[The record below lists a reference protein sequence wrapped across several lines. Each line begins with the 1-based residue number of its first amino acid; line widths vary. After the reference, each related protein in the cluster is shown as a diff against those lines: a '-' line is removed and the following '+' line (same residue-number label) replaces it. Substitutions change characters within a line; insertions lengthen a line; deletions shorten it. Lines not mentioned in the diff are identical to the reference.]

1 MQSPTTVEAPP
12 VKRKY
17 VKKDPSKEKKK
28 KKPKWETDSPA
39 LKTDPVRETPEP
51 IVVEKNY
58 AMKEG
63 QWVEEQEKDLAIQ
76 SLLAEVDMIPQIGSP
91 PGPQSESPPRAPL
104 AVVDLLTCPFHLK
117 PLTRKKPP
125 DEIEKQEVL
134 FCPELDCPVFLF
146 ASNIE
151 AYLQALH
158 YTPPSQDVIEC
169 WDILQCFCH
178 FTPILKLSQSEAN
191 PNRLYL
197 SCNNWCKEL
206 KCPYFQWFDE
216 PFSNKNAAWQDEMR
230 FEFKQLPVPASRQE
244 AKRKAQE
251 HKEACKKMA
260 FQQYFTNLKAD
271 QEEKRK
277 NLVKTGGGGGGGG
290 PREDGGGGGGPR
302 KSPFVYYKERCHPT
316 RSLPLSMESM
326 FDETLPWGSLPYFIR
341 ERIYW
346 LAMVH
351 ARNEMGWKALHEQLF
366 PFDYG
371 KNLCW
376 DCGKELC
383 FMNRTIDLSTDCNF
397 SGPMIFCH
405 QCHLTARRKLYRVA
419 YSHQGMFPRKDLPRY
434 KIFVFGY
441 QVESIYRPR
450 KYTFITDRLLTG
462 YHIGGKVLTRYYDE
476 DNDYTRRSHIFRIFS
491 IRKKCI

>member
-1 MQSPTTVEAPP
+1 MQSPVEALS

-17 VKKDPSKEKKK
+17 TKKDKPDSKEKKK

-134 FCPELDCPVFLF
+134 FCPDVDCPVFLF
-146 ASNIE
+146 ASNID

-158 YTPPSQDVIEC
+158 YTLPSHDVMEC

-178 FTPILKLSQSEAN
+178 FTPVLKLSQSETN

-197 SCNNWCKEL
+197 SCNNWNKEL
-206 KCPYFQWFDE
+206 KCPYFQWFDL
-216 PFSNKNAAWQDEMR
+216 PLSNKNTAWQDEMR
-230 FEFKQLPVPASRQE
+230 FEFKHLPVPASREE
-244 AKRKAQE
+244 AKQKEKETR
-251 HKEACKKMA
+251 EACKKRA
-260 FQQYFTNLKAD
+260 FVEYFTNLKAE

-277 NLVKTGGGGGGGG
+277 NLMKTSGWGVPREGGGGGGGG
-290 PREDGGGGGGPR
+290 GGGAPREDGARGGGGGARVDGGGGGGR
-302 KSPFVYYKERCHPT
+302 KSPFVYYTRAVPT
-316 RSLPLSMESM
+316 HDSFTTFEH
-326 FDETLPWGSLPYFIR
+326 G
-341 ERIYW
+341 
-346 LAMVH
+346 V
-351 ARNEMGWKALHEQLF
+351 
-366 PFDYG
+366 
-371 KNLCW
+371 
-376 DCGKELC
+376 
-383 FMNRTIDLSTDCNF
+383 NF
-397 SGPMIFCH
+397 
-405 QCHLTARRKLYRVA
+405 
-419 YSHQGMFPRKDLPRY
+419 
-434 KIFVFGY
+434 
-441 QVESIYRPR
+441 
-450 KYTFITDRLLTG
+450 
-462 YHIGGKVLTRYYDE
+462 
-476 DNDYTRRSHIFRIFS
+476 
-491 IRKKCI
+491 

>member
-17 VKKDPSKEKKK
+17 VKKDKPDSKEKKK

-39 LKTDPVRETPEP
+39 LKTDPVKETPEP
-51 IVVEKNY
+51 IVVEKHY

-63 QWVEEQEKDLAIQ
+63 QWVEEQEKNAAIQ
-76 SLLAEVDMIPQIGSP
+76 ALLAEVDMIPQIGSP
-91 PGPQSESPPRAPL
+91 PGPQSRSPPRAPL

-134 FCPELDCPVFLF
+134 FCPDVDCPVFLF
-146 ASNIE
+146 AGNID

-158 YTPPSQDVIEC
+158 YTLPSHDVMEC

-178 FTPILKLSQSEAN
+178 FTPVLKLSQSETN

-206 KCPYFQWFDE
+206 KCPYFQWYDD
-216 PFSNKNAAWQDEMR
+216 PFTNKNAAWQDEMR
-230 FEFKQLPVPASRQE
+230 FEFKHLPVPASREE

-271 QEEKRK
+271 MEEKRK

-290 PREDGGGGGGPR
+290 GGR
-302 KSPFVYYKERCHPT
+302 KSPFVYYT
-316 RSLPLSMESM
+316 RAVPSNSFTAFEH
-326 FDETLPWGSLPYFIR
+326 G
-341 ERIYW
+341 
-346 LAMVH
+346 VH
-351 ARNEMGWKALHEQLF
+351 F
-366 PFDYG
+366 
-371 KNLCW
+371 
-376 DCGKELC
+376 
-383 FMNRTIDLSTDCNF
+383 
-397 SGPMIFCH
+397 
-405 QCHLTARRKLYRVA
+405 
-419 YSHQGMFPRKDLPRY
+419 
-434 KIFVFGY
+434 
-441 QVESIYRPR
+441 
-450 KYTFITDRLLTG
+450 
-462 YHIGGKVLTRYYDE
+462 
-476 DNDYTRRSHIFRIFS
+476 
-491 IRKKCI
+491 